1 MKKIK
6 KLVDRTTILY
16 LVIGILNFLLCTFI
30 MFLLFNKCGFSAH
43 LAPLV
48 NYGLGS
54 VIWYLSCRYIVFPG
68 HRTNMQQLLRFAL
81 EIVVCYLMSYYV
93 IARPCSALLLRSP
106 RMLRLFSF
114 GGQELTSGNCE
125 MTLGAI
131 AYALLNYFGQRFFV
145 FTDRFE
151 YHRKHR
157 SEKKDGGK

>member
-68 HRTNMQQLLRFAL
+68 HRTNARQLLRFAV
-81 EIVVCYLMSYYV
+81 EIAVCYIVSYYV
-93 IARPCSALLLRSP
+93 IATPCSALLLRSP
-106 RMLRLFSF
+106 KILRLFSF
-114 GGQELTSGNCE
+114 GGQELSAGNCK

-151 YHRKHR
+151 HHRKQR
-157 SEKKDGGK
+157 GGIKE